1 MMESMSVRPE
11 QVTALSEQ
19 IRGGATSIRNELN
32 ELESKVSTLRGQWGG
47 EAQLSYDEAQR
58 KWDRSIGEL
67 QQLLEQ
73 IARSTQEISSG
84 YSDTDKKAAGR
95 FAI

>member
-11 QVTALSEQ
+11 QVTGLSEQ

-58 KWDRSIGEL
+58 KWTKSLAEM

-73 IARSTQEISSG
+73 IATKTDEMGTQ
-84 YSDTDKKAAGR
+84 YTQKDKSAAGR
-95 FAI
+95 FAL

>member
-1 MMESMSVRPE
+1 MESMSVRPE

-32 ELESKVSTLRGQWGG
+32 DLESKVSTLRGQWGG
-47 EAQLSYDEAQR
+47 EAQASYDQAQR
-58 KWDRSIGEL
+58 KWDVSIGEL

-73 IARSTQEISSG
+73 IAKSTQDISSG
-84 YSDTDKKAAGR
+84 YTDTDNKAAGR
-95 FAI
+95 FNL